1 MKKKNGFTLIE
12 LLAVIVILAIIMVI
26 ATIEVNKTIKTSR
39 NNADNA
45 NKEVIK
51 KAIKTCILQENDVSK
66 CDKVSKLVDEYIDEI
81 GDPYSKLT
89 VSKDSQN
96 KEALDDKYIIEIED
110 VDKYVVLSMLGDL
123 EKVQKEKTLYLLN
136 KFDQVLS
143 YASKRAPFY
152 FDESTKGGGSWN
164 VAQNFEDELNSK
176 FKSNNFDIKLGQTD
190 VNLGW
195 RVNIEFKNSYSD
207 VNPTYLSENEFNKRD
222 VCYYY
227 KVHYYMDGKESILPT
242 KFDSMISPNGSR
254 YVKPYFN
261 KSQFTNSN
269 ESKTNCNPNIVLDKK
284 HLQ

>member
-26 ATIEVNKTIKTSR
+26 ATIEVNKTIKKSR
-39 NNADNA
+39 NDADSA

-51 KAIKTCILQENDVSK
+51 KAIKTCILQENDASK
-66 CDKVSKLVDEYIDEI
+66 CDKVSKLVDGYIGEI

-89 VSKDSQN
+89 VSKDSQD
-96 KEALDDKYIIEIED
+96 KEALDDKYVIEIED
-110 VDKYVVLSMLGDL
+110 SDKYVVFSMLGDL

-136 KFDQVLS
+136 KFDQVLN
-143 YASKRAPFY
+143 YASKRASFY
-152 FDESTKGGGSWN
+152 INKASEGNPTMA
-164 VAQNFEDELNSK
+164 VAREFENELNEK
-176 FKSNNFDIKLGQTD
+176 FESNNFNLALGQTD
-190 VNLGW
+190 SNQGW
-195 RVNIEFKNSYSD
+195 RVNMEFKNTYRDINPSYL
-207 VNPTYLSENEFNKRD
+207 TENEFNKRD

-227 KVHYYMDGKESILPT
+227 KVHYYMDGKESVFPT
-242 KFDSMISPNGSR
+242 KFDSMISPDGNR

-261 KSQFTNSN
+261 KSQFRKSD